1 MESDPTTLRLGLPL
15 AKSNLTNFRQQKNWR
30 GLLQQNQLW
39 RGLPKRKNKVTGFA
53 PANNI
58 VTGFAPGKTMWR
70 GLPQPKKM
78 RRGLPNEKR
87 HVIGFA
93 PTKKITPVSQN
104 GQPPWKAIN
113 AWRCKPCF
121 ELWRGLGIT
130 NHKCYLISP
139 PNHFQLLG
147 AEGQKMFGFSLNPKL
162 WRGLGDTNHNQWI
175 QAIGE
180 RVTGFAW
187 RFWCLTGFAQSEVW
201 RGLPNHFK
209 FDGVCYVLTFHFFKT
224 FPVLSRSDPW
234 LHIWSILSMYSCE
247 ISFFRKG
254 RM

>member
-1 MESDPTTLRLGLPL
+1 MLQPTTL
-15 AKSNLTNFRQQKNWR
+15 WR
-30 GLLQQNQLW
+30 GLLQEKPCDGVCPSQ
-39 RGLPKRKNKVTGFA
+39 
-53 PANNI
+53 
-58 VTGFAPGKTMWR
+58 
-70 GLPQPKKM
+70 KKM
-78 RRGLPNEKR
+78 WRGLPNEKR

-209 FDGVCYVLTFHFFKT
+209 FDGVCQT
-224 FPVLSRSDPW
+224 
-234 LHIWSILSMYSCE
+234 IWSMLCSDLPFFSKPSPFWAEVTLGSTFDQSCPGTLVRSHFSE
-247 ISFFRKG
+247 RDG
-254 RM
+254 CRATGMCNP